1 MLFID
6 ASLLAKRFVVTCNIC
21 SWPAGHPSVSV
32 QDADAMGERAGAAD
46 NTGVGAALPVTEHPT
61 AAWTFDARE
70 KLTAYARLE

>member
-1 MLFID
+1 
-6 ASLLAKRFVVTCNIC
+6 
-21 SWPAGHPSVSV
+21 
-32 QDADAMGERAGAAD
+32 MGERAGAAD